1 MGGRVGGRGRGRC
14 DDMCLLD
21 REKQARAN
29 EARHIEAQLG
39 GWNSPA
45 HLRSR
50 VAAELRRRQ
59 RRSRWGWW
67 WDSAEPDALD
77 NIVVTESNRGG
88 FDLRSYRARER
99 LWLSPNIG
107 RDLRRNSASVYNQ
120 QWQPNRART

>member
-50 VAAELRRRQ
+50 VAAELRRGQ

-88 FDLRSYRARER
+88 VEPPSYPGRER
-99 LWLSPNIG
+99 AWLFSNNSP
-107 RDLRRNSASVYNQ
+107 DPRRELTTLFIPQ
-120 QWQPNRART
+120 